1 MSKNLYNI
9 ISEKLWTESSET
21 DKKRLF
27 EMLIVVVL
35 VLLATTLN
43 LLFGLLGSSAN
54 DCLLCDIGMIAVAI
68 LALTCLLNSKTDCVL
83 NTFYTVPV
91 FIYAYYISDF
101 SQHTPLAETIYY
113 STWWLLAGAFFLM
126 YFATSDSKIIF
137 YFIIAFFTLV
147 AHLQK
152 ANSLFDSF
160 LSADSIFTHPIV
172 AFLLLFTGTFI
183 LRNKYRKSAEIFSD
197 QLRSLHQ
204 SVSKV
209 FRNSEFPV
217 AEIKAEHDTEG
228 NVIKLIIEK
237 VNNAFESEFK
247 INLYEVKNQEA
258 NFIFE
263 LIFKDHFDLNKIL
276 LFSNQSTKEI
286 NLRKLERWYKFHIL
300 NPNYNT
306 YFVILEDITKSKK
319 KISELET
326 AKKRYKVLLEAIPDM
341 FFVIG
346 KDGIY
351 EDFVIKESDLFKLE
365 DVNIV
370 GNSIYDVG
378 FPRNMAEK
386 IHQCINSC
394 IKNNSLETI
403 EYSLKTHHGTYL
415 FEMRLAKLN
424 TRSVIS
430 VARDITRRKNAEF
443 NLERAKKK
451 AEESDRL
458 KSVFLTNLSHEIRT
472 PLNIITNF
480 TRMLTE
486 GNLGKSEK
494 TELSDAIS
502 QNGTQLLNMIN
513 NTIHLSKIE
522 TDSVD
527 ISFNF
532 CEINPLMRDIYNQ
545 YKPLIPDRRQVKIN
559 LNLDVPNSSFG
570 FITDARMLKESLQ
583 ILVDNAVKYTLKGEI
598 NVGYEMLRN
607 EEVKFIISDTGIG
620 IPKEELQNIF
630 SRFYRVKNEI
640 NDTTSGSGI
649 GLPIAQ
655 HYVNLLGGEL
665 SLSTEPDKGTTIQF
679 SLPFK
684 EGRGYLRVVS

>member
-1 MSKNLYNI
+1 
-9 ISEKLWTESSET
+9 
-21 DKKRLF
+21 
-27 EMLIVVVL
+27 MLIVVIL
-35 VLLATTLN
+35 VQLATIIN
-43 LLFGLLGSSAN
+43 LLFSLFVGSGN
-54 DCLLCDIGMIAVAI
+54 KCILCDVGMVAIAI
-68 LALTCLLNSKTDCVL
+68 LALTFILNSKSDYVL
-83 NTFYTVPV
+83 NTFYAIPV

-101 SQHTPLAETIYY
+101 SQHAPLSETIYY

-126 YFATSDSKIIF
+126 YFATSDSKIIL
-137 YFIIAFFTLV
+137 YSVISFFTLV
-147 AHLQK
+147 FHLQK

-160 LSADSIFTHPIV
+160 LSADSVLTHPVV

-183 LRNKYRKSAEIFSD
+183 LRNKYRKSVET
-197 QLRSLHQ
+197 SLDHLNSLNQ
-204 SVSKV
+204 SISKV
-209 FRNSEFPV
+209 FRNSKFPI

-228 NVIKLIIEK
+228 NMINLRIKK
-237 VNNAFESEFK
+237 VNNAFEAEFN
-247 INLYEVKNQEA
+247 INLYQVKNQEA

-263 LIFKDHFDLNKIL
+263 LIFRDHFDLNKIL
-276 LFSNQSTKEI
+276 LFSDRKTKEVH
-286 NLRKLERWYKFHIL
+286 LRKLERWYKFHIL

-306 YFVILEDITKSKK
+306 YFVILEDITKAKK
-319 KISELET
+319 KIAELET
-326 AKKRYKVLLEAIPDM
+326 GKKRYKVLLEAIPDM

-351 EDFVIKESDLFKLE
+351 EDFVIKESDLFKIE
-365 DVNIV
+365 DANIV
-370 GNSIYDVG
+370 GSSIYDVG
-378 FPRNMAEK
+378 FPKNMAEK
-386 IHQCINSC
+386 IHQCILRSL
-394 IKNNSLETI
+394 KNNSLETI

-424 TRSVIS
+424 ARSVIS

-443 NLERAKKK
+443 DLERAKKK
-451 AEESDRL
+451 AEESDKL

-472 PLNIITNF
+472 PLNIIINF
-480 TRMLTE
+480 TRMLTD

-527 ISFNF
+527 MSLNF
-532 CEINPLMRDIYNQ
+532 CEINPLLRDIYNQ
-545 YKPLIPDRRQVKIN
+545 YKPLIPDGKQVEMH
-559 LNLDVPNSSFG
+559 LNPDVPNSSFG

-598 NVGYEMLRN
+598 NIGYEMHRN
-607 EEVKFIISDTGIG
+607 EEVKFFISDTGIG

-655 HYVNLLGGEL
+655 HYISLLGGEL
-665 SLSTEPDKGTTIQF
+665 ILETEPDKGTVMRF